1 MPLPDA
7 LRTLHWPGQCEL
19 CRRWTR
25 GRLCAECAP
34 PTGASAGRLRCTGCG
49 LRLPADATCTVALRC
64 GTCLAHPLPFH
75 RCLSAVDY
83 VSPWDRLIVAFKYHD
98 ALDLAPA
105 LARRLG
111 DAIAAERD
119 AAAVPGIDLLLP
131 MPLSAPRLAE
141 RGYNQAW
148 ELARR
153 IAPRFGLPARADT
166 LTRPLDRAPQA
177 GLDRAARRRNLQ
189 GAFAVPNSVPI
200 AGRRL
205 ALVDDVLTTGATAA
219 EATQA
224 LLAAGAAS
232 VEVWVLARTP

>member
-1 MPLPDA
+1 MPWTDA
-7 LRTLHWPGQCEL
+7 LRTMHWPGQCEV
-19 CRRWTR
+19 CRRWAR
-25 GRLCAECAP
+25 GRLCADCAP
-34 PTGASAGRLRCTGCG
+34 PVRPSVPAMRCTGCG
-49 LRLPADATCTVALRC
+49 LRLAAPPDTTDAVHC
-64 GTCLAHPLPFH
+64 GTCLAHPLPFR
-75 RCLSAVDY
+75 RCLCAVDY
-83 VSPWDRLIVAFKYHD
+83 LPPWDRLIVAFKYHG
-98 ALDLAPA
+98 ALDLAPV
-105 LARRLG
+105 LAERLG
-111 DAIAAERD
+111 DALDAERGAG
-119 AAAVPGIDLLLP
+119 AAPVIDLVLP
-131 MPLSAPRLAE
+131 MPLSTQRLAE

-153 IAPRFGLPARADT
+153 VARRLAVPARADV
-166 LTRPLDRAPQA
+166 LVRPLDRAPQA

-189 GAFAVPNSVPI
+189 GAFAVPHSAAI